1 MKKQILNLILLM
13 CAMIAQSQQI
23 TITKNPNVSTICSG
37 QQITLTAS
45 QNNTGQFYPQSL
57 ATIAN
62 AGNRYNNTVGFPFGY
77 TTFRGVPFDI
87 PNITGNS
94 VWNAFT
100 NGVNTSPVSVTYTLP
115 CPTRADT
122 VYFLINT
129 DYGAAAMFLNISFN
143 FDNGTSES
151 VRFNGGN
158 QMRDWNRVFTTTTT
172 SPNTFNFWSGTT
184 AWPGTGNQSLDM
196 QRVTIN
202 SANRLVSITLIDSG
216 SDASG
221 QRAFLNG
228 LTLHSVT
235 TPSITWREG
244 SVTGPILST
253 TNNLSV
259 SPITTTNYVAVNQ
272 DNCNVSDQIVVS
284 TVNAS
289 IVSNKADTICIG
301 DSVILSARP
310 NGLTYSWNTSP
321 ITSSQNITVKTTG
334 TYTVTV
340 TNTQNCTATATR
352 NLLFRD
358 CCTDECYWTL
368 NGNTLV
374 DTFKFI
380 GTKNNENFKIRTN
393 NIERMRVTNNG
404 NVGIGTTNPQA
415 RIDVDFA
422 SNTKTTLKLTNG
434 GGMGKALEINA
445 GSPQNGYSIVDINA
459 YNGTRWFTI
468 MGNGNIGIGTA
479 APQNLLH
486 VEGGARVTSLP
497 TTNRARIV
505 TASTIGDLGKIDF
518 PVAGGPVN
526 PTNVFLRGD
535 GTFTTIT
542 SSGGITNSCATSN
555 ANLLSKYNGANS
567 LTCSQIL
574 DNGTSVSIGGHA
586 PEASLD
592 VKRGTAKAGFRARG
606 TSWHSDFNSGT
617 SEHTYI
623 RGGKGSLSNVYI
635 KDYSGGGVGIGHQPT
650 NFSFSTGTRL
660 GAIPATGTATV
671 SILGIATASGFLATS
686 DETVK
691 ANITPIYNALEL
703 VNKLNGKSYQ
713 WTKEYQ
719 KESSL
724 DNGRHLGFLA
734 QELEKIVP
742 EAVVKFE
749 KGRYAVDYNSLIP
762 VVTEAIKEL
771 NAKVEKQNN
780 AVIENENLK
789 AEIASL
795 KSDNEMMK
803 EKFALLEKTITQLCE
818 SGCEGLKKSNEG
830 INHATDVPVLYQSI
844 PNPTDDVALINY
856 ALVSENSQA
865 EIIILMQ
872 EGKVVET
879 IKLARKAGHGSLKV
893 SLGNLANGTY
903 LYSLVIDGKVI
914 DTKRMQ
920 IVK

>member
-57 ATIAN
+57 AAIAN
-62 AGNRYNNTVGFPFGY
+62 AGNRYNGTVGFPFGA

-87 PNITGNS
+87 PNVTGNS

-115 CPTRADT
+115 CPTHTDT

-129 DYGAAAMFLNISFN
+129 DYGNAAMFLNISFN
-143 FDNGTSES
+143 YDNGTSQS

-158 QMRDWNRVFTTTTT
+158 HMRDWNRVFTTTTT
-172 SPNTFNFWSGTT
+172 SPNTFNMWSGTT

-253 TNNLSV
+253 TNTLSV

-321 ITSSQNITVKTTG
+321 VTSSQNITVKTTG

-340 TNTQNCTATATR
+340 TNAQNCTGTASR
-352 NLLFRD
+352 NILFKD
-358 CCTDECYWTL
+358 CCPDECYWTL

-404 NVGIGTTNPQA
+404 NVGIGTIAPTEQIHTTAGVRHTGLTRLDTPNRVIVQDNTGKLYWRDATTIGTNGNFWSLGGNSNVTATNNILGTKIAQPLRFITGTGVNERM
-415 RIDVDFA
+415 RIAEGGNVGIGTINPNAKLEIEQA
-422 SNTKTTLKLTNG
+422 SNTQPSLKLTNI
-434 GGMGKALEINA
+434 GGMGKALEIRA
-445 GSPQNGYSIVDINA
+445 GFSQPGYSIVDIQSFSGSGGANI
-459 YNGTRWFTI
+459 FTI
-468 MGNGNIGIGTA
+468 TGNGLTGLGI
-479 APQNLLH
+479 
-486 VEGGARVTSLP
+486 
-497 TTNRARIV
+497 
-505 TASTIGDLGKIDF
+505 
-518 PVAGGPVN
+518 
-526 PTNVFLRGD
+526 
-535 GTFTTIT
+535 IT
-542 SSGGITNSCATSN
+542 SYNMTGFSPIMGGSATPAQALLAVGGYARAAGYYQSSDQSLKNNVKPILN
-555 ANLLSKYNGANS
+555 A
-567 LTCSQIL
+567 
-574 DNGTSVSIGGHA
+574 
-586 PEASLD
+586 
-592 VKRGTAKAGFRARG
+592 
-606 TSWHSDFNSGT
+606 
-617 SEHTYI
+617 SEM
-623 RGGKGSLSNVYI
+623 I
-635 KDYSGGGVGIGHQPT
+635 K
-650 NFSFSTGTRL
+650 N
-660 GAIPATGTATV
+660 
-671 SILGIATASGFLATS
+671 
-686 DETVK
+686 
-691 ANITPIYNALEL
+691 
-703 VNKLNGKSYQ
+703 LNGKSYFWNQ
-713 WTKEYQ
+713 EYIKEA
-719 KESSL
+719 KL
-724 DNGRHLGFLA
+724 DNHRHYGFMA
-734 QELEKIVP
+734 QEVEKVVP
-742 EAVVKFE
+742 EAVVKDE
-749 KGRYAVDYNSLIP
+749 KGRYAVDYSSIIP
-762 VVTEAIKEL
+762 VLVESQKLVLKDIESLKSAEIGQSAKETSL
-771 NAKVEKQNN
+771 LMY
-780 AVIENENLK
+780 ENEQMK
-789 AEIASL
+789 SEITRL

-803 EKFALLEKTITQLCE
+803 EKFALLEKTIAQLCE
-818 SGCEGLKKSNEG
+818 SGCQGLKRSSEG
-830 INHATDVPVLYQSI
+830 IEQGSEVPILYQSI

-856 ALVSENSQA
+856 ALVSENSQS
-865 EIIILMQ
+865 EIVIQML
-872 EGKVVET
+872 EGKVIET
-879 IKLARKAGHGSLKV
+879 IQLDRKAGHGSLKV

-914 DTKRMQ
+914 DTKRIQ